1 MTTEIVISR
10 GNLPAEPNSFVG
22 RERDL
27 EELALLLNAVRALTL
42 CGPGGI
48 GKTRLAL
55 RLAQEMVPSFPDGT
69 WLIELADTTDPGLL
83 PGRIASALGIR
94 EEPDSPLTETLVEA
108 LRPRQLL
115 LVLDTCEHIVDACAA
130 LVQQL
135 LAGCGQLRL
144 IATSREP
151 LRVRGET
158 VWRVPPLAVPA
169 AAGLSV
175 SQLAEHEAMR
185 LFAERATAASPG
197 FTLSAGNADAVAR
210 LCQMLDGMPLAIE
223 LAAARVR
230 ALSIE
235 QIVVRVADRFRLL
248 ATGDRTAPLRQ
259 QTLRAAVDWSYELLT
274 EPEQILLCRLSVFAG
289 WNLEMAEEVCADE
302 AIPAGQ
308 VLDLL
313 AALIDKSLVTLDT
326 EFDGDARYRML
337 DTIKEYAAGRLAS
350 SGEGPAIR
358 QRHSAYML
366 RLLDATVARA
376 FVRGD
381 PPWPERVAMYRRIT
395 MERPN
400 YRAALA
406 ACQDRGDAQEG
417 LRLCCALRSQWIAD
431 GTVTEGSGWFDLF
444 LGMAGEVEPIVRA
457 RALML
462 RAELAF
468 EQQDY
473 TGAGECAR
481 AGLELCRAAGG
492 NQTAGGLRMLALV
505 SLRAGRPEEAL
516 ASADAAIEAARAA
529 ADDWEEGITLS
540 TRAAVL
546 ARQGQLAEAQRT
558 FEAALEVLAD
568 NNGWGLAQTW
578 YGLGSLARARGDY
591 AAAVGH
597 FSSALARYRQIGARP
612 EIARCL
618 AGLTWVAI
626 AEHDLGLAATSL
638 TECLQLSLATG
649 QRLAIAR
656 GIQAAAVLAALRDQ
670 PARTARLEGAAS
682 ALLAALGHAPSA
694 SARARS
700 DQLLEAARRRL
711 GEATVGRLRAEG
723 GAMAA
728 DQAVRWAIGADDISL
743 DGQPGAASAAAPSA
757 AEPAGPGTGQ
767 ADQRP
772 GPEGQLPPP
781 PRGPAHQP
789 GGESAHQP
797 GGAQQPGGEPA
808 YQPGGGPAY
817 QPGGGPAHQPGGEP
831 AYQPGGAPQPGG
843 RPAHRVGLRAG
854 NGSASGPPERAP
866 SWPARPGHGGDQAAG
881 VPGPAPSWALQ
892 PGSSV
897 LTARER
903 EIAVLIARG
912 LSNRGI
918 ADELVISPATAARHV
933 ANIFTKLGLRSRA
946 RVAAWVIEE
955 QQRGP
960 S

>member
-1 MTTEIVISR
+1 MTKQIVLSR

-27 EELALLLNAVRALTL
+27 EELALLLSAARALTL

-55 RLAQEMVPSFPDGT
+55 RLAQEIVPRFPDGT

-83 PGRIASALGIR
+83 PARIASALGIH
-94 EEPDSPLTETLVEA
+94 EEADSPLAETLIAA

-135 LAGCGQLRL
+135 LAGCPRLRL

-169 AAGLSV
+169 VPAGLSV
-175 SQLAEHEAMR
+175 SQLAAHEAMR
-185 LFAERATAASPG
+185 LFAERAAAASPG
-197 FTLSAGNADAVAR
+197 FALSAGNAAAVAR

-235 QIVVRVADRFRLL
+235 QIAVRVADRFQLL
-248 ATGDRTAPLRQ
+248 ATGDRTAPPRQ

-274 EPEQILLCRLSVFAG
+274 EPEQILLRRLSVFAG

-308 VLDLL
+308 VLGLL
-313 AALIDKSLVTLDT
+313 VALIDKSLVTLDQ
-326 EFDGDARYRML
+326 ELDGHARYRLL
-337 DTIKEYAAGRLAS
+337 DTIKEYAADRLDA
-350 SGEGPAIR
+350 SGERPAIR
-358 QRHSAYML
+358 RRHSAYL
-366 RLLDATVARA
+366 LQLLDEIVARA

-395 MERPN
+395 VERPN
-400 YRAALA
+400 YRAALSS
-406 ACQDRGDAQEG
+406 CLERGDAQEG

-431 GTVTEGSGWFDLF
+431 GAVTEGSGWFDLF
-444 LGMAGEVEPIVRA
+444 LGLDGEVAPLVRA

-473 TGAGECAR
+473 AGAGECAR

-492 NQTAGGLRMLALV
+492 TETAGGLRMLALV
-505 SLRAGRPEEAL
+505 SLRAGRPAEAL
-516 ASADAAIEAARAA
+516 ASADAAVEAARAA
-529 ADDWEEGITLS
+529 RDDWEEGITLS

-546 ARQGQLAEAQRT
+546 ARQGKLAEAQRT
-558 FEAALEVLAD
+558 FEAALDVLAD

-578 YGLGSLARARGDY
+578 YGLGSLARARGDHV
-591 AAAVGH
+591 AAADH

-618 AGLTWVAI
+618 AGLAWVAL
-626 AEHDLGLAATSL
+626 AEQDLGLAAVSL
-638 TECLQLSLATG
+638 AECLRLSLATG

-656 GIQAAAVLAALRDQ
+656 GIQAAAVLAALRDE
-670 PARTARLEGAAS
+670 PARTARLEGAAV
-682 ALLAALGHAPSA
+682 ALLEALGHAPSA

-700 DQLLEAARRRL
+700 DQLLEAARRKLGAPVVARL
-711 GEATVGRLRAEG
+711 LAEG
-723 GAMAA
+723 AAMTP
-728 DQAVRWAIGADDISL
+728 DQAVSWAIGAGDAGLEDRCFAPP
-743 DGQPGAASAAAPSA
+743 GGRAAQPGGALQAGNGAAPA
-757 AEPAGPGTGQ
+757 APPHVTGG
-767 ADQRP
+767 R
-772 GPEGQLPPP
+772 P
-781 PRGPAHQP
+781 PRGP
-789 GGESAHQP
+789 
-797 GGAQQPGGEPA
+797 
-808 YQPGGGPAY
+808 GGP
-817 QPGGGPAHQPGGEP
+817 
-831 AYQPGGAPQPGG
+831 
-843 RPAHRVGLRAG
+843 V
-854 NGSASGPPERAP
+854 SA
-866 SWPARPGHGGDQAAG
+866 GHGTPQEFAG
-881 VPGPAPSWALQ
+881 GPGPARAPLST
-892 PGSSV
+892 SV
-897 LTARER
+897 LTVRER

-918 ADELVISPATAARHV
+918 AGELVISPATAARHV
-933 ANIFTKLGLRSRA
+933 ANIFTKLGVRSRA
-946 RVAAWVIEE
+946 QVAAWVIEA
-955 QQRGP
+955 QQRELR
-960 S
+960 

>member
-1 MTTEIVISR
+1 MTTEIVLSR

-27 EELALLLNAVRALTL
+27 EELALLLSAVRALTL

-55 RLAQEMVPSFPDGT
+55 RLAQEMVPRFPDGS
-69 WLIELADTTDPGLL
+69 WLIELADTADPGLL
-83 PGRIASALGIR
+83 PARIASALGIR
-94 EEPDSPLTETLVEA
+94 EEADSPLAETLIAA

-135 LAGCGQLRL
+135 LAGCPQLRL

-169 AAGLSV
+169 VPAGLSV

-185 LFAERATAASPG
+185 LFAERAAAASPG
-197 FTLSAGNADAVAR
+197 FALSADNAAAVAR

-235 QIVVRVADRFRLL
+235 QIAVRVADRFQLL
-248 ATGDRTAPLRQ
+248 ATGDRTAPPRQ

-274 EPEQILLCRLSVFAG
+274 EPEQILLRRLSVFAG

-313 AALIDKSLVTLDT
+313 VALIDKSLVTLDK
-326 EFDGDARYRML
+326 ELDGHARYRLL
-337 DTIKEYAAGRLAS
+337 DTIKEYAADRLDA
-350 SGEGPAIR
+350 SGERPAIR
-358 QRHSAYML
+358 RRHSAYL
-366 RLLDATVARA
+366 LQLLDETVARA

-395 MERPN
+395 VERPN
-400 YRAALA
+400 YRAALSS
-406 ACQDRGDAQEG
+406 CLERGDAQEG

-431 GTVTEGSGWFDLF
+431 GAVTEGSGWFDLF
-444 LGMAGEVEPIVRA
+444 LGLDGEVSPLVRA

-473 TGAGECAR
+473 AGAGECAR

-492 NQTAGGLRMLALV
+492 TETAGGLRMLALV
-505 SLRAGRPEEAL
+505 SLRAGRPAEAL
-516 ASADAAIEAARAA
+516 ASADAAVEAARAA
-529 ADDWEEGITLS
+529 RDDWEEGITLS

-558 FEAALEVLAD
+558 FEAALDVLAD

-591 AAAVGH
+591 IAAADH
-597 FSSALARYRQIGARP
+597 FSSALARYREIGARP

-618 AGLTWVAI
+618 AGLAWVAL
-626 AEHDLGLAATSL
+626 AEQDLGLAAVSL
-638 TECLQLSLATG
+638 AECLQLSLATG

-670 PARTARLEGAAS
+670 PARTARLEGAAA
-682 ALLAALGHAPSA
+682 ALLEALGHAPSA

-711 GEATVGRLRAEG
+711 GESAVARLLAEG
-723 GAMAA
+723 AAMTP
-728 DQAVRWAIGADDISL
+728 DQAVSWAIGADDAGPE
-743 DGQPGAASAAAPSA
+743 DRCSAAATGTA
-757 AEPAGPGTGQ
+757 GEPAGQAARVAPPGGLAAQPGGPLQAGNGAAPALQPHVTG
-767 ADQRP
+767 
-772 GPEGQLPPP
+772 GPP
-781 PRGPAHQP
+781 PRGT
-789 GGESAHQP
+789 
-797 GGAQQPGGEPA
+797 
-808 YQPGGGPAY
+808 GGPVFA
-817 QPGGGPAHQPGGEP
+817 GH
-831 AYQPGGAPQPGG
+831 GAPQEFAGG
-843 RPAHRVGLRAG
+843 
-854 NGSASGPPERAP
+854 
-866 SWPARPGHGGDQAAG
+866 
-881 VPGPAPSWALQ
+881 PGPARAPLST
-892 PGSSV
+892 SV

-918 ADELVISPATAARHV
+918 AGELVISPATAARHV
-933 ANIFTKLGLRSRA
+933 ANIFTKLGVRSRA
-946 RVAAWVIEE
+946 QVAAWVIEA
-955 QQRGP
+955 QQRGLR
-960 S
+960 

>member
-27 EELALLLNAVRALTL
+27 EELAQLLSAVRALTL

-69 WLIELADTTDPGLL
+69 WLIELADTADPGLL

-94 EEPDSPLTETLVEA
+94 EEPDSPLAETLIEA

-135 LAGCGQLRL
+135 LAGCAQLRL

-169 AAGLSV
+169 AAAGLSV
-175 SQLAEHEAMR
+175 SQLAEHEAIR
-185 LFAERATAASPG
+185 LFAERAAAVSPG
-197 FTLSAGNADAVAR
+197 FTLSADNAEAVAR

-274 EPEQILLCRLSVFAG
+274 EPEQILLRRLSVFAG

-313 AALIDKSLVTLDT
+313 AALIDKSLVTLDS
-326 EFDGDARYRML
+326 ELDGHARYRLL
-337 DTIKEYAAGRLAS
+337 DTIKEYAADRLAS

-358 QRHSAYML
+358 RRHSAYML
-366 RLLDATVARA
+366 RLLEATVARA

-431 GTVTEGSGWFDLF
+431 GAVTEGSGWFDLF
-444 LGMAGEVEPIVRA
+444 LGLAGEVEPIVRA

-516 ASADAAIEAARAA
+516 ASADAAVEAARAA

-546 ARQGQLAEAQRT
+546 ARQGKPTEAQRT
-558 FEAALEVLAD
+558 FEAALAVLAD

-591 AAAVGH
+591 AAAAGH

-618 AGLTWVAI
+618 AGLAWVAL

-638 TECLQLSLATG
+638 AECLQLSLATG

-670 PARTARLEGAAS
+670 PARTARLEGAAR
-682 ALLAALGHAPSA
+682 ALLEALGHALSA
-694 SARARS
+694 SAQARS

-711 GEATVGRLRAEG
+711 GEATVARLLAEG

-728 DQAVRWAIGADDISL
+728 DQAVRRAIGADDISL
-743 DGQPGAASAAAPSA
+743 DGHPGGASAAADA
-757 AEPAGPGTGQ
+757 AAVEPAVPGTAQ

-772 GPEGQLPPP
+772 GPDRQPPP
-781 PRGPAHQP
+781 PGGQPAHQQ
-789 GGESAHQP
+789 GGQPAH
-797 GGAQQPGGEPA
+797 QQPGGSA
-808 YQPGGGPAY
+808 HQQGG
-817 QPGGGPAHQPGGEP
+817 QPAHQG
-831 AYQPGGAPQPGG
+831 
-843 RPAHRVGLRAG
+843 GLRAG

-866 SWPARPGHGGDQAAG
+866 SWPARPGHGGDRAAG
-881 VPGPAPSWALQ
+881 APRPA

-903 EIAVLIARG
+903 EIVVLIARG

-946 RVAAWVIEE
+946 QVAAWVMEA
-955 QQRGP
+955 QQRGL

>member
-1 MTTEIVISR
+1 MTTEIAISR

-55 RLAQEMVPSFPDGT
+55 RLAQEMVPGFPDGG
-69 WLIELADTTDPGLL
+69 WLVELADTADPGLL

-94 EEPDSPLTETLVEA
+94 EEPDSPLAETLIEA

-135 LAGCGQLRL
+135 LAGCPQLRM

-169 AAGLSV
+169 VPAALSV
-175 SQLAEHEAMR
+175 SQLAEHEAIR
-185 LFAERATAASPG
+185 LFAERAAAAAPG
-197 FTLSAGNADAVAR
+197 FALSADNAAAVAR
-210 LCQMLDGMPLAIE
+210 LCQMLDGVPLAIE

-235 QIVVRVADRFRLL
+235 QIADRVADRFQLL

-259 QTLRAAVDWSYELLT
+259 QTLRATVDWSYELLT
-274 EPEQILLCRLSVFAG
+274 EPEQILLRRLSVFAG

-313 AALIDKSLVTLDT
+313 AALIDKSLVTLDA
-326 EFDGDARYRML
+326 ELYGHARYRLL
-337 DTIKEYAAGRLAS
+337 DTIKEYAADRLAA
-350 SGEGPAIR
+350 SGEQAAFR

-366 RLLDATVARA
+366 RLLDGIVARA

-381 PPWPERVAMYRRIT
+381 PPWPERVAMYGRIT
-395 MERPN
+395 VERPN
-400 YRAALA
+400 YRAALS
-406 ACQDRGDAQEG
+406 ACLDRGDVQEG

-444 LGMAGEVEPIVRA
+444 LGLDGEVAPIVRA

-473 TGAGECAR
+473 AGAGDCAR
-481 AGLELCRAAGG
+481 AGLDLCRAAGG
-492 NQTAGGLRMLALV
+492 TETAGGLRMLALV
-505 SLRAGRPEEAL
+505 SLRAGRSQEAL
-516 ASADAAIEAARAA
+516 ASADAAVEAARAA
-529 ADDWEEGITLS
+529 RDDWEEGITLS

-546 ARQGQLAEAQRT
+546 ARQGRLAEAQRT

-578 YGLGSLARARGDY
+578 YGLGSLARARGDH
-591 AAAVGH
+591 AAAAAH
-597 FSSALARYRQIGARP
+597 FASALRLYRQIDARP

-618 AGLTWVAI
+618 AGLAWVAL
-626 AEHDLGLAATSL
+626 AEHDLGLAAASL
-638 TECLQLSLATG
+638 AECLQHSLATG

-670 PARTARLEGAAS
+670 PARTARLEGAAFAS
-682 ALLAALGHAPSA
+682 LEALGHPPSA

-700 DQLLEAARRRL
+700 GQLLDVARRRL
-711 GEATVGRLRAEG
+711 GEPAVAQLIAEG
-723 GAMAA
+723 GAMTA
-728 DQAVRWAIGADDISL
+728 DQAVRCAVGADDTGL
-743 DGQPGAASAAAPSA
+743 DDRRGAPL
-757 AEPAGPGTGQ
+757 PAGNST
-767 ADQRP
+767 AT
-772 GPEGQLPPP
+772 
-781 PRGPAHQP
+781 
-789 GGESAHQP
+789 
-797 GGAQQPGGEPA
+797 
-808 YQPGGGPAY
+808 GGPLPAD
-817 QPGGGPAHQPGGEP
+817 GPF
-831 AYQPGGAPQPGG
+831 
-843 RPAHRVGLRAG
+843 RAG
-854 NGSASGPPERAP
+854 NGTAQAPAGASSA
-866 SWPARPGHGGDQAAG
+866 PARTQF
-881 VPGPAPSWALQ
+881 
-892 PGSSV
+892 GSSV

-903 EIAVLIARG
+903 EIALLIARG

-946 RVAAWVIEE
+946 QVAAWVTEA
-955 QQRGP
+955 QHRGP